1 MATKFQIKRSSVS
14 GRTPNTTNAAN
25 SSYIA
30 AGELALNLTDKKM
43 YSSNGTNYF
52 EIGSFKVEQ
61 TNSTSNVSTFTE
73 ISTLQFD
80 QDSGFA
86 VTSPS
91 TGVAKIAIN
100 STFKF
105 WQVDGVQ
112 KLTAAGL
119 DTVNFIGGNNISI
132 TANGANTPQSIAFA
146 TSMTPTFTSVTF
158 GNSTVNTTINSSS
171 IAVTKIF
178 ANGVT
183 GSAGQVLS
191 ANSTGGIYWETSAG
205 GAGTLTVT
213 SDTFNGNGS
222 NTIFTLSTS
231 STTDRS
237 FVYLNGVQ
245 QAPTTDYTI
254 SGTTLTFVA
263 APASN
268 NVIEVRSFDIPS
280 IADITITSDT
290 FTANGTQ
297 TNFTLSTPDSSVTN
311 SLVFLNGVTQVPTT
325 DYTLSS
331 TTLTFLSAPVNG
343 TAVQAISF
351 TSAGV
356 KSAAFTGNGSNT
368 QFTLPVISTTSKTI
382 VAINGVTQTP
392 VTDYSVSGTTLI
404 FAVAPVN
411 NDNILVR
418 VLPSKVDSA
427 GGNTQIQYN
436 KSGSLG
442 GSAGF
447 TFNDTTNNVV
457 VGNTLTVPNFILNAS
472 NPPANSTSTGTT
484 GTFAWDSS
492 FFYVATGT
500 NTWKKVPISAN
511 GVVGSAVT
519 AGSNTEIQFNNSGS
533 LGANSN
539 FKFDSATTLLT
550 VGNSTVNTT
559 VNSIAVTATKIIAN
573 GAFGSNGQ
581 VLTSNGTAM
590 YWGTSGGGGSG
601 LVRDAF
607 TANSTVNNNFT
618 LSKEPANEAQTLV
631 FVDSVLQRDADYS
644 LSGTTL
650 LFAAN
655 LDNGAELDVYI
666 SDPATTEIAGA
677 NTNII
682 FNDSDFANG
691 SAAFTFNKTTNT
703 LNLSN
708 TLAIGSNVTVNASA
722 IFIGNSSVNTTITA
736 GNVHLQGTQLTVGNV
751 VVNGNQLVVG
761 NVTITDTQIT
771 VGNSTVNTVIGQTG
785 SLSGNGALLTS
796 VNASSISSGTLDTA
810 RLPAT
815 VNVSTAINVGANVNI
830 TTSSITVGNSTV
842 NSVLTSTSLT
852 TNTANVFLVTVGSN
866 VTVNTSAIKA
876 GNSTANITI
885 GSDVGGAGGNLYLK
899 HSGTS
904 YIYHG
909 NSTVNAT
916 IGSAGFVL
924 KNNLTS
930 SGAIPAGDIDLF
942 FGSADSP
949 RIILRR
955 NNGDGNQRI
964 PVAIVAGLGA
974 GFDGVSTTD
983 ALRVTSGT
991 SAATTSLPNNPE
1003 FQANATLVYIGNS
1016 TVNTQITSTSIET
1029 DGTLAVLGAATLSS
1043 TLAAGNTTITGDLVV
1058 SGNVFFN
1065 GATTNVNSTNL
1076 VVEDKNI
1083 ILGDVTTPSD
1093 VTADGGGITLKGA
1106 TDKTLNWVDASDA
1119 WTSSEE
1125 FNLVSGKSYRI
1136 NGTAVVNSTSLGTGI
1151 TGSSLTSVGT
1161 LTTLATGNTTVTGFI
1176 NISSTA
1182 NVGGVIT
1189 ARGNVTVNG
1198 ALVVANTAAL
1208 GNTTITGFANVST
1221 TLQVGTNT
1229 ATFGTA
1235 VNIVANGHVGI
1246 GTASP
1251 VTKFVVSN
1259 GGALGLEVAPAD
1271 GILQF
1276 YNRSTSAY
1284 GNFICD
1290 GGTFIWRPS
1299 GTEAMRLDSSG
1310 NLGIGTTAPR
1320 GNLDVGH
1327 AAAGMLTRSIHLGY
1341 AAADFYGFRVA
1352 NINDAA
1358 ATYAGTFAIQRGTGS
1373 AWNND
1378 VVIDNNGNLGIGTT
1392 TMTGK
1397 LNVNGDI
1404 RTAGGGDLR
1413 LSNNGDPSITADDTF
1428 LYNEAKN
1435 LIVWA
1440 NGSERAR
1447 ITSAGVLELTNGQ
1460 IKFPATQSASA
1471 DVNTLDDYEEG
1482 SWTPRLSGSSG
1493 GDYTPSGI
1501 NDGRYIK
1508 IGKMVWAT
1516 CTLQWSAQVTAF
1528 LGNLVV
1534 SGLPFTSAGV
1544 RTIGAMGAVNSG
1556 LLFTAGYGEWNYL
1569 MDPGYTF
1576 VYIIQNSTTGAG
1588 YSHAPTVQTSGLVY
1602 ALTIVYQASS

>member
-519 AGSNTEIQFNNSGS
+519 AGNNTEIQFNNSGS

-559 VNSIAVTATKIIAN
+559 VNSTAVTATKIIAN

-581 VLTSNGTAM
+581 VLISNGTVM
-590 YWGTSGGGGSG
+590 YWGTGGGGGSG
-601 LVRDAF
+601 LVRDSF

-631 FVDSVLQRDADYS
+631 FVDRVLQRDADYS

-650 LFAAN
+650 LFVVN

-666 SDPATTEIAGA
+666 SDPATTEVAGA

-691 SAAFTFNKTTNT
+691 SAAFAFNKTTNT
-703 LNLSN
+703 VALSN
-708 TLAIGSNVTVNASA
+708 TLTVGSNLTINTSA
-722 IFIGNSSVNTTITA
+722 IFIGNSTVNTTIIA
-736 GNVHLQGTQLTVGNV
+736 GNVDLQGTQLRVGNV
-751 VVNGNQLVVG
+751 VVNGNQI
-761 NVTITDTQIT
+761 TI
-771 VGNSTVNTVIGQTG
+771 
-785 SLSGNGALLTS
+785 
-796 VNASSISSGTLDTA
+796 
-810 RLPAT
+810 
-815 VNVSTAINVGANVNI
+815 
-830 TTSSITVGNSTV
+830 GNSTV
-842 NSVLTSTSLT
+842 NSVI
-852 TNTANVFLVTVGSN
+852 N
-866 VTVNTSAIKA
+866 SAGVALA
-876 GNSTANITI
+876 GNATFSGHLMPSANITYDI
-885 GSDVGGAGGNLYLK
+885 GNTTMRWRDLWLSGSTINLGGASIKTDTDTGAIALIPKPTEATPNPVAVVVSPTGGITTVTTTAGVPAANAVAAAAVANTATPVPIDVTTSAPANGQALIWSSSANTFVPGNVASGGSDIPKITGLVYPGSVTAANTSGGQTIYITGNNFVSNCKVYINNTLVPSITFVGTSNVGFTTPALSVNTYPLYLVNPDGSTALFIPGLEVSSLPTWVTSSTLTNFAAASSVSQTLEATSDSTVTYSLAGGSSLPAGLTLASNGVLSGTLTSPPASATTYNFSVVATDEELQTATRAFSITATAYDFTISPSVGGVSDWTFATSGSLVLTDPGEYTLTFGASVTKNVKMWGAGGKAASGGDGWGGGGAAGAATGNVSFVAGSSYKIRVPAAGATGNAPALAYGAGNGGSGSYGCGSAGSGGGYAGLLLSGVSQANAVLIAGGGGGGASSRSDCRGGRGGMAGGGTAGQTNPDGFHGAPGTQSAGGTAGGGGSAGSALQGGNGGSGGGGAGGGYYGG
-899 HSGTS
+899 GT
-904 YIYHG
+904 
-909 NSTVNAT
+909 
-916 IGSAGFVL
+916 GS
-924 KNNLTS
+924 
-930 SGAIPAGDIDLF
+930 P
-942 FGSADSP
+942 
-949 RIILRR
+949 
-955 NNGDGNQRI
+955 NG
-964 PVAIVAGLGA
+964 
-974 GFDGVSTTD
+974 
-983 ALRVTSGT
+983 
-991 SAATTSLPNNPE
+991 
-1003 FQANATLVYIGNS
+1003 
-1016 TVNTQITSTSIET
+1016 
-1029 DGTLAVLGAATLSS
+1029 
-1043 TLAAGNTTITGDLVV
+1043 
-1058 SGNVFFN
+1058 
-1065 GATTNVNSTNL
+1065 
-1076 VVEDKNI
+1076 
-1083 ILGDVTTPSD
+1083 
-1093 VTADGGGITLKGA
+1093 ADGGGGGGGGSGYY
-1106 TDKTLNWVDASDA
+1106 NPS
-1119 WTSSEE
+1119 
-1125 FNLVSGKSYRI
+1125 LVSSVTLYTGSGTTPGNNSDSSR
-1136 NGTAVVNSTSLGTGI
+1136 GTAGASGAAGSTPTNGK
-1151 TGSSLTSVGT
+1151 V
-1161 LTTLATGNTTVTGFI
+1161 
-1176 NISSTA
+1176 
-1182 NVGGVIT
+1182 VIT
-1189 ARGNVTVNG
+1189 A
-1198 ALVVANTAAL
+1198 
-1208 GNTTITGFANVST
+1208 
-1221 TLQVGTNT
+1221 
-1229 ATFGTA
+1229 
-1235 VNIVANGHVGI
+1235 
-1246 GTASP
+1246 
-1251 VTKFVVSN
+1251 
-1259 GGALGLEVAPAD
+1259 
-1271 GILQF
+1271 
-1276 YNRSTSAY
+1276 
-1284 GNFICD
+1284 
-1290 GGTFIWRPS
+1290 
-1299 GTEAMRLDSSG
+1299 
-1310 NLGIGTTAPR
+1310 
-1320 GNLDVGH
+1320 
-1327 AAAGMLTRSIHLGY
+1327 
-1341 AAADFYGFRVA
+1341 
-1352 NINDAA
+1352 
-1358 ATYAGTFAIQRGTGS
+1358 
-1373 AWNND
+1373 
-1378 VVIDNNGNLGIGTT
+1378 
-1392 TMTGK
+1392 
-1397 LNVNGDI
+1397 
-1404 RTAGGGDLR
+1404 
-1413 LSNNGDPSITADDTF
+1413 
-1428 LYNEAKN
+1428 
-1435 LIVWA
+1435 
-1440 NGSERAR
+1440 
-1447 ITSAGVLELTNGQ
+1447 
-1460 IKFPATQSASA
+1460 
-1471 DVNTLDDYEEG
+1471 
-1482 SWTPRLSGSSG
+1482 
-1493 GDYTPSGI
+1493 
-1501 NDGRYIK
+1501 
-1508 IGKMVWAT
+1508 
-1516 CTLQWSAQVTAF
+1516 
-1528 LGNLVV
+1528 
-1534 SGLPFTSAGV
+1534 
-1544 RTIGAMGAVNSG
+1544 
-1556 LLFTAGYGEWNYL
+1556 
-1569 MDPGYTF
+1569 
-1576 VYIIQNSTTGAG
+1576 
-1588 YSHAPTVQTSGLVY
+1588 
-1602 ALTIVYQASS
+1602 

>member
-80 QDSGFA
+80 EDSGFA

-254 SGTTLTFVA
+254 SGTTLTFVV
-263 APASN
+263 APPSD

-280 IADITITSDT
+280 IADITVTTDT

-325 DYTLSS
+325 DYTLST

-500 NTWKKVPISAN
+500 NTWKKVPITTDGA
-511 GVVGSAVT
+511 GGGSPG
-519 AGSNTEIQFNNSGS
+519 GSNTHIQ
-533 LGANSN
+533 
-539 FKFDSATTLLT
+539 
-550 VGNSTVNTT
+550 
-559 VNSIAVTATKIIAN
+559 
-573 GAFGSNGQ
+573 
-581 VLTSNGTAM
+581 
-590 YWGTSGGGGSG
+590 Y
-601 LVRDAF
+601 
-607 TANSTVNNNFT
+607 
-618 LSKEPANEAQTLV
+618 
-631 FVDSVLQRDADYS
+631 
-644 LSGTTL
+644 
-650 LFAAN
+650 
-655 LDNGAELDVYI
+655 
-666 SDPATTEIAGA
+666 
-677 NTNII
+677 
-682 FNDSDFANG
+682 NDSNTFNG
-691 SAAFTFNKTTNT
+691 SAAFTFNESTNT
-703 LNLSN
+703 VTLSN
-708 TLAIGSNVTVNASA
+708 TLAIGSNVTVNTST

-751 VVNGNQLVVG
+751 VLTGEQLTVG
-761 NVTITDTQIT
+761 NSTVNSVIRANGATFSGHLMPSANVTYDIGNSAMRWRDLWLSGTTINLGGATIKTDTDTGAIAFVPKATADVPNPKAVVVSPRGGIQAVDTTDGVPVINNSIT
-771 VGNSTVNTVIGQTG
+771 VVDGISYGNSTVNTTINSTSVSTVVLNVGSNVFVNTSTIHLGNSTVNTVIHTTG
-785 SLSGNGALLTS
+785 FTGNGAGLHS
-796 VNASSISSGTLDTA
+796 VNAAALEGNTVANILTAANTAANTLANAAYSNAVSYAASNTYVNNTFLPLAGGTLT
-810 RLPAT
+810 
-815 VNVSTAINVGANVNI
+815 GA
-830 TTSSITVGNSTV
+830 ITVGNSTV
-842 NSVLTSTSLT
+842 NSVVNSTS
-852 TNTANVFLVTVGSN
+852 A
-866 VTVNTSAIKA
+866 
-876 GNSTANITI
+876 
-885 GSDVGGAGGNLYLK
+885 
-899 HSGTS
+899 
-904 YIYHG
+904 
-909 NSTVNAT
+909 
-916 IGSAGFVL
+916 
-924 KNNLTS
+924 
-930 SGAIPAGDIDLF
+930 
-942 FGSADSP
+942 
-949 RIILRR
+949 
-955 NNGDGNQRI
+955 
-964 PVAIVAGLGA
+964 
-974 GFDGVSTTD
+974 
-983 ALRVTSGT
+983 
-991 SAATTSLPNNPE
+991 SL
-1003 FQANATLVYIGNS
+1003 
-1016 TVNTQITSTSIET
+1016 
-1029 DGTLAVLGAATLSS
+1029 
-1043 TLAAGNTTITGDLVV
+1043 GNTTITGFVNVSSNLTVTSVAAFGNNVTITGNLIVTGTRIFANTTTVDLSDNIITLNADIGAGVPSENAGLEV
-1058 SGNVFFN
+1058 HRGTSANVQFVWNETIDKWTFTTDGTNYVTVASNNDVTTAYSNAIAYSGNAALAYAN
-1065 GATTNVNSTNL
+1065 AIAYAASNSYVNSTFAPL
-1076 VVEDKNI
+1076 
-1083 ILGDVTTPSD
+1083 S
-1093 VTADGGGITLKGA
+1093 GA
-1106 TDKTLNWVDASDA
+1106 TFTGA
-1119 WTSSEE
+1119 
-1125 FNLVSGKSYRI
+1125 VSGI
-1136 NGTAVVNSTSLGTGI
+1136 
-1151 TGSSLTSVGT
+1151 
-1161 LTTLATGNTTVTGFI
+1161 TTLA
-1176 NISSTA
+1176 A
-1182 NVGGVIT
+1182 
-1189 ARGNVTVNG
+1189 
-1198 ALVVANTAAL
+1198 

-1235 VNIVANGHVGI
+1235 LYVVANGGVGI

-1251 VTKFVVSN
+1251 ATKLEVTGDITQTWAASMDRFVGSKFSTTYE
-1259 GGALGLEVAPAD
+1259 LGLHFIEATRETRIVSKAAD
-1271 GILQF
+1271 STGFISF
-1276 YNRSTSAY
+1276 YTGVTPTVRAV
-1284 GNFICD
+1284 I
-1290 GGTFIWRPS
+1290 
-1299 GTEAMRLDSSG
+1299 DSSG
-1310 NLGIGTTAPR
+1310 NLGIGNTAPNARLHVTQSTTTAASLTW
-1320 GNLDVGH
+1320 G
-1327 AAAGMLTRSIHLGY
+1327 AAAGQIFRNEDSELAFGLSSSSPYPIYLQARTNASAVRQIALNPLG
-1341 AAADFYGFRVA
+1341 
-1352 NINDAA
+1352 
-1358 ATYAGTFAIQRGTGS
+1358 
-1373 AWNND
+1373 
-1378 VVIDNNGNLGIGTT
+1378 GNVGIGTLDPTISSGSGLHINSGSGHGGLKLQSTGRTFELLSTSGGYFTVYDT
-1392 TMTGK
+1392 TGGADRLSIAANGNVGVGTTSPGYKLDVNGTTSVGYLRVAPQDGSSEGGEIQLVGASSYGTLQIDNFQGNARIHTLASGKVFQVIGGTLDVTGTGGSSSFAA
-1397 LNVNGDI
+1397 NVNVTG
-1404 RTAGGGDLR
+1404 T
-1413 LSNNGDPSITADDTF
+1413 LSCTTLTETSSITFKENVNPISNALDNITKLVGVTYDRKDGS
-1428 LYNEAKN
+1428 AKQKAGLIAEEVEQVLPNVVQKDNDGNPSSIAYTN
-1435 LIVWA
+1435 LIA
-1440 NGSERAR
+1440 YLIES
-1447 ITSAGVLELTNGQ
+1447 IKELKQ
-1460 IKFPATQSASA
+1460 EIDILK
-1471 DVNTLDDYEEG
+1471 
-1482 SWTPRLSGSSG
+1482 
-1493 GDYTPSGI
+1493 
-1501 NDGRYIK
+1501 
-1508 IGKMVWAT
+1508 GK
-1516 CTLQWSAQVTAF
+1516 
-1528 LGNLVV
+1528 
-1534 SGLPFTSAGV
+1534 
-1544 RTIGAMGAVNSG
+1544 
-1556 LLFTAGYGEWNYL
+1556 
-1569 MDPGYTF
+1569 
-1576 VYIIQNSTTGAG
+1576 
-1588 YSHAPTVQTSGLVY
+1588 
-1602 ALTIVYQASS
+1602 

>member
-80 QDSGFA
+80 EDSGFA

-254 SGTTLTFVA
+254 SGTTLTFVV
-263 APASN
+263 APPSD

-280 IADITITSDT
+280 IADITVTTDT

-325 DYTLSS
+325 DYTLST

-500 NTWKKVPISAN
+500 NTWKKVPITTDGA
-511 GVVGSAVT
+511 GGGSPG
-519 AGSNTEIQFNNSGS
+519 GSNTHIQ
-533 LGANSN
+533 
-539 FKFDSATTLLT
+539 
-550 VGNSTVNTT
+550 
-559 VNSIAVTATKIIAN
+559 
-573 GAFGSNGQ
+573 
-581 VLTSNGTAM
+581 
-590 YWGTSGGGGSG
+590 Y
-601 LVRDAF
+601 
-607 TANSTVNNNFT
+607 
-618 LSKEPANEAQTLV
+618 
-631 FVDSVLQRDADYS
+631 
-644 LSGTTL
+644 
-650 LFAAN
+650 
-655 LDNGAELDVYI
+655 
-666 SDPATTEIAGA
+666 
-677 NTNII
+677 
-682 FNDSDFANG
+682 NDSNTFNG
-691 SAAFTFNKTTNT
+691 SAAFTFNESTNT
-703 LNLSN
+703 VTLSN
-708 TLAIGSNVTVNASA
+708 TLAIGSNVTVNTST

-751 VVNGNQLVVG
+751 VLTGEQL
-761 NVTITDTQIT
+761 
-771 VGNSTVNTVIGQTG
+771 
-785 SLSGNGALLTS
+785 
-796 VNASSISSGTLDTA
+796 
-810 RLPAT
+810 
-815 VNVSTAINVGANVNI
+815 
-830 TTSSITVGNSTV
+830 TVGNSTV
-842 NSVLTSTSLT
+842 NSVIRANGATFSGHLMPS
-852 TNTANVFLVTVGSN
+852 ANVTY
-866 VTVNTSAIKA
+866 
-876 GNSTANITI
+876 
-885 GSDVGGAGGNLYLK
+885 D
-899 HSGTS
+899 
-904 YIYHG
+904 
-909 NSTVNAT
+909 
-916 IGSAGFVL
+916 
-924 KNNLTS
+924 
-930 SGAIPAGDIDLF
+930 
-942 FGSADSP
+942 
-949 RIILRR
+949 
-955 NNGDGNQRI
+955 
-964 PVAIVAGLGA
+964 
-974 GFDGVSTTD
+974 
-983 ALRVTSGT
+983 
-991 SAATTSLPNNPE
+991 
-1003 FQANATLVYIGNS
+1003 IGNS
-1016 TVNTQITSTSIET
+1016 
-1029 DGTLAVLGAATLSS
+1029 
-1043 TLAAGNTTITGDLVV
+1043 
-1058 SGNVFFN
+1058 
-1065 GATTNVNSTNL
+1065 
-1076 VVEDKNI
+1076 
-1083 ILGDVTTPSD
+1083 
-1093 VTADGGGITLKGA
+1093 
-1106 TDKTLNWVDASDA
+1106 
-1119 WTSSEE
+1119 
-1125 FNLVSGKSYRI
+1125 
-1136 NGTAVVNSTSLGTGI
+1136 
-1151 TGSSLTSVGT
+1151 
-1161 LTTLATGNTTVTGFI
+1161 
-1176 NISSTA
+1176 
-1182 NVGGVIT
+1182 
-1189 ARGNVTVNG
+1189 
-1198 ALVVANTAAL
+1198 
-1208 GNTTITGFANVST
+1208 
-1221 TLQVGTNT
+1221 
-1229 ATFGTA
+1229 
-1235 VNIVANGHVGI
+1235 
-1246 GTASP
+1246 
-1251 VTKFVVSN
+1251 
-1259 GGALGLEVAPAD
+1259 
-1271 GILQF
+1271 
-1276 YNRSTSAY
+1276 
-1284 GNFICD
+1284 
-1290 GGTFIWRPS
+1290 
-1299 GTEAMRLDSSG
+1299 AMRLS
-1310 NLGIGTTAPR
+1310 L
-1320 GNLDVGH
+1320 
-1327 AAAGMLTRSIHLGY
+1327 IH
-1341 AAADFYGFRVA
+1341 
-1352 NINDAA
+1352 I
-1358 ATYAGTFAIQRGTGS
+1358 
-1373 AWNND
+1373 
-1378 VVIDNNGNLGIGTT
+1378 
-1392 TMTGK
+1392 
-1397 LNVNGDI
+1397 
-1404 RTAGGGDLR
+1404 
-1413 LSNNGDPSITADDTF
+1413 
-1428 LYNEAKN
+1428 
-1435 LIVWA
+1435 
-1440 NGSERAR
+1440 
-1447 ITSAGVLELTNGQ
+1447 
-1460 IKFPATQSASA
+1460 
-1471 DVNTLDDYEEG
+1471 
-1482 SWTPRLSGSSG
+1482 
-1493 GDYTPSGI
+1493 
-1501 NDGRYIK
+1501 
-1508 IGKMVWAT
+1508 
-1516 CTLQWSAQVTAF
+1516 
-1528 LGNLVV
+1528 
-1534 SGLPFTSAGV
+1534 
-1544 RTIGAMGAVNSG
+1544 
-1556 LLFTAGYGEWNYL
+1556 
-1569 MDPGYTF
+1569 
-1576 VYIIQNSTTGAG
+1576 
-1588 YSHAPTVQTSGLVY
+1588 
-1602 ALTIVYQASS
+1602 